1 MKTLLTLTTLVLIVI
16 GSLAS
21 FRLFENAHYIF
32 SALLIVASYLSA
44 ALSIYIVTNKKVVLQ

>member
-16 GSLAS
+16 SGIAALS
-21 FRLFENAHYIF
+21 LFEKGIYLF
-32 SALLIVASYLSA
+32 SALLITASYLSA